1 MNEKTIQDPLSGF
14 EDWYS
19 AAKANEP
26 DVPDAAALATSSA
39 DGWPNVR
46 MVLLKGVDGPEKPAP
61 ERGFLFY
68 TNLDSVKAHEL
79 AENPRAALCFH
90 WKSLKRQVRISGM
103 TQPVRTA
110 EADAYFASRPKQ
122 SQIGAWASHQ
132 SQPLQSRFELERRV
146 AKFAARFAIGE
157 TPRPEFWSGF
167 RLIPLRIEFWENRP
181 FRLHDRQV
189 FTRATPDLQWETNRL
204 YP

>member
-1 MNEKTIQDPLSGF
+1 MDKKTTPDPLLNF
-14 EDWYS
+14 ENWFN
-19 AAKANEP
+19 AATAQEP

-46 MVLLKGVDGPEKPAP
+46 MVLLKGVDGSEKPTT

-79 AENPRAALCFH
+79 SENSRAALCFH
-90 WKSLKRQVRISGM
+90 WKSLKRQVRIAGNV
-103 TQPVRTA
+103 QPVTPA

-132 SQPLQSRFELERRV
+132 SHPLTSRLELERRV
-146 AKFAARFAIGE
+146 AKFAARFAIGA

-167 RLIPLRIEFWENRP
+167 RLVPLRIEFWENRP
-181 FRLHDRQV
+181 FRLHERQV
-189 FTRATPDLQWETNRL
+189 FTRTASDREWETGQL

>member
-1 MNEKTIQDPLSGF
+1 MGF
-14 EDWYS
+14 EDWFS

-26 DVPDAAALATSSA
+26 DVPDAAALATSAA

-46 MVLLKGVDGPEKPAP
+46 MVLLKGVDGPEKPAAK
-61 ERGFLFY
+61 RGFLFY
-68 TNLDSVKAHEL
+68 TNLDSVKAHEVS
-79 AENPRAALCFH
+79 ENPRAALCFH
-90 WKSLKRQVRISGM
+90 WKSLKRQVRVSGT
-103 TQPVRTA
+103 TQPVSTD

-132 SQPLQSRFELERRV
+132 SQLLTSRFELERKV
-146 AKFAARFAIGE
+146 AKFAARFALGE
-157 TPRPEFWSGF
+157 IPRPEFWSGF
-167 RLIPLRIEFWENRP
+167 RLVPLRIEFWENRP

-189 FTRATPDLQWETNRL
+189 FSRVTPDQDWEISQL